1 MRLDLIHTSPVVTT
15 ALRARLHSGDHH
27 VRVDTAVHSWTDF
40 QTEWDFAGEVVLID
54 ALLDDHVP
62 LALKIRALRRLDS
75 RVIVLGPGRD
85 SRFARRAAAEG
96 ALAWI
101 EPTLGLAET
110 VERIRAA
117 AEGRPTPDTRVTP
130 AGPPLAQFT
139 DRELQVLALF
149 VAARGHPPAHLGR
162 VLSLR
167 TETIRSHIERGRA
180 RYRAAGRPTRNRS
193 ALRAAMLEDGWVL
206 PPSVWTEAA
215 RP

>member
-1 MRLDLIHTSPVVTT
+1 MDSIVRLDLIHTSPVVTT

-162 VLSLR
+162 VLSHHLMDL
-167 TETIRSHIERGRA
+167 GD
-180 RYRAAGRPTRNRS
+180 AAGADGAATLTDGERRPSSMAIGWISVTSSRCCR
-193 ALRAAMLEDGWVL
+193 RA
-206 PPSVWTEAA
+206 
-215 RP
+215 